1 MTRSSKNG
9 TYGFG
14 LKKDPN
20 GSIHFVD
27 NVQKDSV
34 AYQSG
39 LRKGDYILEVN
50 NEPVNNLK
58 SSEIL
63 KKFVKFPD
71 RVELLV
77 VADYEG
83 FENKNDM
90 TF

>member
-1 MTRSSKNG
+1 M
-9 TYGFG
+9 
-14 LKKDPN
+14 
-20 GSIHFVD
+20 D
-27 NVQKDSV
+27 NIRTDSA

-39 LRKGDYILEVN
+39 LCIGDYILEVN
-50 NEPVNNLK
+50 NEPVNYLK

-63 KKFVKFPD
+63 KKFAKYPD

-83 FENKNDM
+83 LENKNDM